1 MYRIEQII
9 EERIGP
15 LFESYKADA
24 NATDLLN
31 SYTEVLK
38 NDHALIQCQNGEP
51 IFNAAENLLAEINKK
66 IDQWSPDYRLRFEE
80 DLNGKFKERE
90 RLWISTQGEN
100 TPLPELEVP
109 EIEDPYDC
117 ISAPPNTT
125 KSRIQKKKPIPS

>member
-1 MYRIEQII
+1 MFRIKQVI

-15 LFESYKADA
+15 LYESYKSDA
-24 NATDLLN
+24 HATDLLN

-38 NDHALIQCQNGEP
+38 NDHVLIQCQNVEP
-51 IFNAAENLLAEINKK
+51 IFTAAENLLAEINKK
-66 IDQWSPDYRLRFEE
+66 TNQWSPDYRQRFEE

-100 TPLPELEVP
+100 TPLPELQVP
-109 EIEDPYDC
+109 EIEDPYNC

-125 KSRIQKKKPIPS
+125 KSCIQKKKPIPS